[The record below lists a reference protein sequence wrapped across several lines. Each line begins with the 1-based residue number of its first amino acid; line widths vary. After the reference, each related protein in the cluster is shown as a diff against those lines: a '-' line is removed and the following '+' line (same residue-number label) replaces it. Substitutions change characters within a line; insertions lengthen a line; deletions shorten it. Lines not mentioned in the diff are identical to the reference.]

1 MHMFEDFWTLHIII
15 SLHDGTM
22 DQWGQDGPRIGDAF
36 VVRRQLEEL
45 KRAECKKDAESN
57 ML

>member
-1 MHMFEDFWTLHIII
+1 MFEDFWTLHIII

-36 VVRRQLEEL
+36 VVRRQLDEL
-45 KRAECKKDAESN
+45 KRAECKKDVESN

>member
-1 MHMFEDFWTLHIII
+1 
-15 SLHDGTM
+15 M
-22 DQWGQDGPRIGDAF
+22 DQWGQDGPRTGDAF

-45 KRAECKKDAESN
+45 KRAERKKDAESN